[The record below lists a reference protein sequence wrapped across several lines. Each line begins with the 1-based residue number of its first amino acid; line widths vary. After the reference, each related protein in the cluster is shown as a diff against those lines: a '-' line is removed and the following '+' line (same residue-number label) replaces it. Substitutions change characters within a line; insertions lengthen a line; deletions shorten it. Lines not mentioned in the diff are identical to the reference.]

1 MLDCLQSAASQSA
14 ARSSEAVRPRMHP
27 GCARPPSV
35 YILAHPAAAPARWMT
50 HTPMFLTVDDKKAY
64 AYTANHPLDA
74 ARPTVVFI
82 HGAANDHSVW
92 ALQSRYFAY
101 HGWNALAIDLPGHGK
116 SGGAPCSSIGASA
129 AWLVRLLDAAGV
141 RQAALVG
148 HSMGSLIAL
157 ETAARHPQRLT
168 KLVLIGS
175 VVPMPVSEA
184 LLDASKAND
193 HVAYDMINVFSHSAA
208 AQMGGNRV
216 PGMWMMAA
224 DLRLAERSA
233 PGVLHADF
241 SACNA
246 YQDGLQAAQ
255 GVQCPAL
262 LILGKRDLMT
272 PMKAARDLAAHLPDV
287 KTVALEGTGHA
298 LMAEKPDEVLDHLV
312 SFLA

>member
-1 MLDCLQSAASQSA
+1 M
-14 ARSSEAVRPRMHP
+14 
-27 GCARPPSV
+27 
-35 YILAHPAAAPARWMT
+35 Y
-50 HTPMFLTVDDKKAY
+50 LTVDNNSAY
-64 AYTANHPLDA
+64 AYTANHAFDA
-74 ARPTVVFI
+74 SRPTVVFV

-101 HGWNALAIDLPGHGK
+101 HGWNAFAIDLPGHGK
-116 SGGAPCSSIGASA
+116 SAGRPCPSIEESA

-141 RQAALVG
+141 EQAALVG

-157 ETAARHPQRLT
+157 ETAARHPQRVF
-168 KLVLIGS
+168 KLALIGS
-175 VVPMPVSEA
+175 VVPMPVSEP

-208 AQMGGNRV
+208 AQIGGNRV

-224 DLRLAERSA
+224 GMRLLERSA

-246 YQDGLQAAQ
+246 YLNGLQAAQ
-255 GVQCPAL
+255 NVKCPAL
-262 LILGKRDLMT
+262 LLLGKRDLMT
-272 PMKAARDLAAHLPDV
+272 PMKVARELAAKLPDV

-298 LMAEKPDEVLDHLV
+298 LMAERPDEVLDNLI
-312 SFLA
+312 SFLS